1 MKEREKMVMTE
12 LVGLLLILWLGFLVH
27 RSPRFAGSLAGGLLG
42 VAGALLM
49 LLSMAHMIV
58 KRIPALKRYATAR
71 ISMRALL
78 VIHVHA
84 GVLGAI
90 FGLLHTGH
98 KFDSHLGVTLTAVMM
113 IVVLSGFIGRYLLR
127 QSSESIQEKREVL
140 TNLELT
146 FRQTARQ
153 LASASQGTTFLPRPG
168 LTDLLSFW
176 RFSASAA
183 TPLAVQATQLA
194 ESIADVEYAIRNHET
209 FKRAFAVWLKIHI
222 AFSFTLLLV
231 LGLHIW
237 SALHFGLR
245 WFA

>member
-1 MKEREKMVMTE
+1 MVMTE
-12 LVGLLLILWLGFLVH
+12 LVGLLLILWLGFLFH
-27 RSPRFAGSLAGGLLG
+27 RSPRFAGSIAGGLLG

-58 KRIPALKRYATAR
+58 KRVQALKRFATER

-78 VIHVHA
+78 AIHVHS
-84 GVLGAI
+84 GVVGAI

-98 KFDSHLGVTLTAVMM
+98 KFESHLGIALTTVMI

-127 QSSESIQEKREVL
+127 QSSETIREKREVL
-140 TNLELT
+140 TNLELA
-146 FRQTARQ
+146 FRSVATQ
-153 LASASQGTTFLPRPG
+153 LAAAPQGTAFLPRPV
-168 LTDLLSFW
+168 LADLLSFS
-176 RFSASAA
+176 RYSPGKA
-183 TPLAVQATQLA
+183 TPLTVQATQLA
-194 ESIADVEYAIRNHET
+194 ESISDVEYAIRHHET

-222 AFSFTLLLV
+222 AFSFTLLLL

-237 SALHFGLR
+237 SVLHFGLR

>member
-1 MKEREKMVMTE
+1 MVMTE
-12 LVGLLLILWLGFLVH
+12 LVALLLILWLGFLVH
-27 RSPRFAGSLAGGLLG
+27 RSPHFAGSLAGGVLG
-42 VAGALLM
+42 VAGALLI

-58 KRIPALKRYATAR
+58 KRIPALKRYVTAR

-84 GVLGAI
+84 GVVGAI

-98 KFDSHLGVTLTAVMM
+98 KFESHLGIALTTVMM

-127 QSSESIQEKREVL
+127 QTSESIQEKRAVL
-140 TNLELT
+140 TDLELA
-146 FRQTARQ
+146 FRKTATR
-153 LASASQGTTFLPRPG
+153 LAAAPQGTTFLPRPG
-168 LTDLLSFW
+168 LAGLLSFS
-176 RFSASAA
+176 RSSASAA

-194 ESIADVEYAIRNHET
+194 ESISDVEYAIRHHET
-209 FKRAFAVWLKIHI
+209 FKRAFAVWLKMHI
-222 AFSFTLLLV
+222 AFSFTLFLL